1 MRLNFYGQA
10 YYKKKIKNMSNQI
23 IRDQKRRLQLS
34 KFELKR
40 LQYKAL
46 CQDRNLTADL
56 RSYGALILSKL
67 PRNSS
72 KTRIRNR
79 CIITGRPRSV
89 YKLFRVSRIV
99 FRELASQGNLL
110 GISKSSW

>member
-1 MRLNFYGQA
+1 
-10 YYKKKIKNMSNQI
+10 MSNQV
-23 IRDQKRRLQLS
+23 IRDHKRRLQLA
-34 KFELKR
+34 KYELKR
-40 LQYKAL
+40 LQYKAI

-56 RSYGALILSKL
+56 LASATLKLSKL

-99 FRELASQGNLL
+99 FRELASQGALL

>member
-1 MRLNFYGQA
+1 
-10 YYKKKIKNMSNQI
+10 MSNQV
-23 IRDQKRRLQLS
+23 IRDQKRRLQVI

-40 LQYKAL
+40 LQYKAFS
-46 CQDRNLTADL
+46 QDRRSLPADL
-56 RSYGALILSKL
+56 RYEYSVKLAKL

-89 YKLFRVSRIV
+89 YKLFRISRIV
-99 FRELASQGNLL
+99 FRELALQGALM
-110 GISKSSW
+110 GINKSSW

>member
-1 MRLNFYGQA
+1 MA
-10 YYKKKIKNMSNQI
+10 NQI
-23 IRDQKRRLQLS
+23 IRDQKRRRQLA

-40 LQYKAL
+40 LLYKSVS
-46 CQDRNLTADL
+46 QDRKLTPSDRFEYFL
-56 RSYGALILSKL
+56 KLSKL

-79 CIITGRPRSV
+79 CILTGRARGI
-89 YKLFRVSRIV
+89 YKLFRLSRIA
-99 FRELASQGNLL
+99 FRELASNGALL